1 MAHSDAATAAA
12 AEAHSL
18 HDSTSASNAAAGSSA
33 GVGPGGSAFFE
44 KERDRLLNEIASSL
58 EVILSN
64 SNALNR
70 KLEESIAVGREF
82 EPIAQLWGR
91 FSSVMQAAGIPDYT
105 GVGLGPGTAAGAGT
119 GAGAAASVSALAAGG
134 GDGGDGGEGELHE
147 DGLRRSRGIEPG
159 LPPGVA
165 PGGGTIYGR

>member
-1 MAHSDAATAAA
+1 MAHNEAGVAALAASDAHLGA
-12 AEAHSL
+12 
-18 HDSTSASNAAAGSSA
+18 STGGSGAGGSSSA
-33 GVGPGGSAFFE
+33 ATGQGSVYFE
-44 KERDRLLNEIASSL
+44 RERDRLLNEIASSL
-58 EVILSN
+58 EVVLSN

-91 FSSVMQAAGIPDYT
+91 FSNVMQAAGIPTYT
-105 GVGLGPGTAAGAGT
+105 GVGLRPDSGVAGAD
-119 GAGAAASVSALAAGG
+119 AGQGDGALAYG
-134 GDGGDGGEGELHE
+134 GDAEGEQGGANE